1 MASSLF
7 SLEGRVALI
16 TGAARGIGFAV
27 ASAMA
32 DAGAKVVLTDIL
44 SDEVHASAKALQ
56 AKGYT
61 AEGVTLDVTDS
72 AAVRKAVNDAIV
84 SYGRLDIIV
93 GNAGINAR
101 RASLEEW
108 TEAEWDR
115 VTGTN
120 VKSCFMLAQAAV
132 KQMKKQNSGRMI
144 FTSSIMS
151 LLGRSN
157 IHGYIAA
164 KAGLSG
170 LTRSLACELA
180 EFGINVNAVAPGY
193 IATDMTAKS
202 RENKEFEEK
211 LASRI
216 ALKRWGRPE
225 ELAGAF
231 VFLASEASSYVTG
244 QTMFVDGGVSTTFS
258 Y

>member
-1 MASSLF
+1 MPSSLF
-7 SLEGRVALI
+7 SLEGRVAI
-16 TGAARGIGFAV
+16 VTGAARGIGLGI

-32 DAGAKVVLTDIL
+32 DAGAKVVLTDVL
-44 SDEVHASAKALQ
+44 ADQVAASAKALQ
-56 AKGYT
+56 ARGHT
-61 AEGVTLDVTDS
+61 ADGVALDVLDS
-72 AAVRKAVNDAIV
+72 NAIRNTVNDTIARH
-84 SYGRLDIIV
+84 GRLDIVV
-93 GNAGINAR
+93 GNAGINH
-101 RASLEEW
+101 RAPLEEW
-108 TEAEWDR
+108 SEADWDR

-120 VKSCFMLAQAAV
+120 VKSCYVLAQAAV
-132 KQMKKQNSGRMI
+132 GQMKKQKSGRMI

-157 IHGYIAA
+157 LHGYIAA

-180 EFGINVNAVAPGY
+180 DFGINVNAVAPGY

-202 RENKEFEEK
+202 RENREFEQR
-211 LASRI
+211 LAERI
-216 ALKRWGRPE
+216 TLKRWGRPD

-244 QTMFVDGGVSTTFS
+244 QTIFVDGGVSTTFQ

>member
-7 SLEGRVALI
+7 SLEGRVAI
-16 TGAARGIGFAV
+16 VTGAARGIGFGI

-32 DAGAKVVLTDIL
+32 DAGAKVVLTDVL
-44 SDEVHASAKALQ
+44 ANQVAKSAKNLQ
-56 AKGYT
+56 VKGYT
-61 AEGVTLDVTDS
+61 ADGVALDVMDS
-72 AAVRKAVNDAIV
+72 NAIRKTVNDAIARH
-84 SYGRLDIIV
+84 GRLDIIV
-93 GNAGINAR
+93 CNAGINH
-101 RASLEEW
+101 RAPLEEW
-108 TEAEWDR
+108 TEADWDL

-120 VKSCFMLAQAAV
+120 VKSCFVLAQAAV
-132 KQMKKQNSGRMI
+132 TQMKTQKSGRMI
-144 FTSSIMS
+144 FNSSIMS

-157 IHGYIAA
+157 LHGYIAA

-170 LTRSLACELA
+170 LTRSLSCEHA
-180 EFGINVNAVAPGY
+180 DFGINVNAVAPGY

-202 RENKEFEEK
+202 RENREFEQR
-211 LASRI
+211 LADRI
-216 ALKRWGRPE
+216 TLKRWGRPE

-244 QTMFVDGGVSTTFS
+244 QTIFVDGGVSTTFQ